1 MEYELEVLEECIESI
16 QEICDEMNFLIS
28 QSKDVTEKFFKK

>member
-1 MEYELEVLEECIESI
+1 MEYELEVLEECIEAI

-28 QSKDVTEKFFKK
+28 KSKDVTEKFFK